1 MTSEEHPSST
11 SSDGS
16 TTIGSDE
23 HLDSPPSPST
33 FFDSPPESDDSAAS
47 SLLSDGSSESEPI
60 IFKKPRPPVRS
71 WPASDE
77 IAILET
83 VASHRQK
90 HGRLPLADDLAAAV
104 RGRLSAGDRLSAA
117 QITRRL
123 CALRNRY
130 DNTVIRLKRGT
141 IPAKDSD
148 VTIYRLSKLIWEGT
162 RRGRIEKKTRVPDAR
177 NDPRGFDDLAEL
189 YPCLSAEVEA
199 IGARCGYGALKRAF
213 GRIGDDTAA
222 RLEAKLKR
230 QRMAETRASGK
241 LDRLRY
247 RDILLAVIVSCY
259 FKLFLFT
266 MMVWEFPSSVIFIV
280 EMFVF

>member
-189 YPCLSAEVEA
+189 YPCLSAEAEA

-230 QRMAETRASGK
+230 QRVAETRASGK
-241 LDRLRY
+241 LDRLRS
-247 RDILLAVIVSCY
+247 RVAKALQG
-259 FKLFLFT
+259 FNK
-266 MMVWEFPSSVIFIV
+266 
-280 EMFVF
+280 

>member
-1 MTSEEHPSST
+1 MTSEEHPSSA

-23 HLDSPPSPST
+23 HLDPSPSPST
-33 FFDSPPESDDSAAS
+33 SFDSPPESDDSAAS

-104 RGRLSAGDRLSAA
+104 RGRLSVGDRLSAA

-123 CALRNRY
+123 CALRN
-130 DNTVIRLKRGT
+130 
-141 IPAKDSD
+141 
-148 VTIYRLSKLIWEGT
+148 
-162 RRGRIEKKTRVPDAR
+162 RGRIEKKTRVPDAR

-241 LDRLRY
+241 LDRLRS
-247 RDILLAVIVSCY
+247 RVANALQG
-259 FKLFLFT
+259 FNK
-266 MMVWEFPSSVIFIV
+266 
-280 EMFVF
+280 